1 MDHILCLIYSRLY
14 KYIIKKNEAVTDNP
28 PTRVCANKIG
38 DRITFKLET
47 GYYLELL
54 MPETMKLLETNR
66 TKTAKDENREIIPD
80 LEITEV
86 VLVNCNIV
94 NNDYQHDS
102 RVLYTLVLNKSF
114 GQSLDISPKNFTFS
128 KVFDSKLSYI
138 EIWFTD
144 QNLNL

>member
-1 MDHILCLIYSRLY
+1 MDHILYLIYSRLY
-14 KYIIKKNEAVTDNP
+14 KYIIKKNEAVTDSP

-38 DRITFKLET
+38 DRITFKLEA

-66 TKTAKDENREIIPD
+66 TKTTKDEIIPH

-86 VLVNCNIV
+86 VLVHCNIV

-102 RVLYTLVLNKSF
+102 RVLYIFVLNKSL

-128 KVFDSKLSYI
+128 KVFDLKLSYT